1 MNLLIL
7 PNMNK
12 GFITG
17 VLHEHLPQMKPVT
30 MSELYPGTFTSARK
44 G

>member
-17 VLHEHLPQMKPVT
+17 VLHEHVPWIKPVLVD
-30 MSELYPGTFTSARK
+30 MIKSN
-44 G
+44 